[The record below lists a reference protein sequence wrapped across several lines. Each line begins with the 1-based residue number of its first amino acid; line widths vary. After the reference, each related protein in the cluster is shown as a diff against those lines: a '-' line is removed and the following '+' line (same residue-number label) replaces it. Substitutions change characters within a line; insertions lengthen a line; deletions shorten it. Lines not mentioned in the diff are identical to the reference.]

1 MVNSAIA
8 HRQTDLGQIAVG
20 QGKVSTATVSNLGSV
35 DQPDKC
41 NRQQGNDQGQYY
53 YCRST

>member
-41 NRQQGNDQGQYY
+41 NRQQGIDQGQYY